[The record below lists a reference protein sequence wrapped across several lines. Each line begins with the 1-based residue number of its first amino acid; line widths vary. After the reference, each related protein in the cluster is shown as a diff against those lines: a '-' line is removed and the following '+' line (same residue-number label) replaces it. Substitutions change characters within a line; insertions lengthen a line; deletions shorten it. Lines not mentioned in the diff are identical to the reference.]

1 MKKVVILGGSF
12 DPVHNG
18 HIDILKAAITN
29 LSCDEGWLML
39 APSPRWK
46 NKYASLNFRLRL
58 LSYVEKNEK
67 NIKVCKDELELKGT
81 TYTYNTFLKLKE
93 KYQGDACPI
102 SSSEIAGAI
111 MSNVIGFN
119 R

>member
-29 LSCDEGWLML
+29 LNCDEGWLML

-67 NIKVCKDELELKGT
+67 NNAMYFACFGGRGVGRVVCSLRTREREKGGV
-81 TYTYNTFLKLKE
+81 LRIRRRQSVRILR
-93 KYQGDACPI
+93 A
-102 SSSEIAGAI
+102 
-111 MSNVIGFN
+111 
-119 R
+119 

>member
-1 MKKVVILGGSF
+1 MKRVVILGGSF

-29 LSCDEGWLML
+29 LNCDEGWLML

-58 LSYVEKNEK
+58 LSSIYTIVILIVLIITFVFLNGYV
-67 NIKVCKDELELKGT
+67 
-81 TYTYNTFLKLKE
+81 Y
-93 KYQGDACPI
+93 
-102 SSSEIAGAI
+102 
-111 MSNVIGFN
+111 NVI
-119 R
+119 

>member
-1 MKKVVILGGSF
+1 MDINSIRNYYTRNNVNNVYSKDVNVKSSESAVKTASSNVDVVDFGARSTEKSVYDKAVMNYKVAYNKPA
-12 DPVHNG
+12 D
-18 HIDILKAAITN
+18 AA
-29 LSCDEGWLML
+29 
-39 APSPRWK
+39 K
-46 NKYASLNFRLRL
+46 
-58 LSYVEKNEK
+58 
-67 NIKVCKDELELKGT
+67 IKE
-81 TYTYNTFLKLKE
+81 LKE

>member
-1 MKKVVILGGSF
+1 M
-12 DPVHNG
+12 
-18 HIDILKAAITN
+18 DINSVRNNYIRNNVNSIYTK
-29 LSCDEGWLML
+29 D
-39 APSPRWK
+39 
-46 NKYASLNFRLRL
+46 
-58 LSYVEKNEK
+58 V
-67 NIKVCKDELELKGT
+67 NIKSAEASKSATGDAVVVDFGVKTSEKPVYDKAVMN
-81 TYTYNTFLKLKE
+81 YKVAYNKPTDSAKIKELKE

>member
-1 MKKVVILGGSF
+1 MDINSIRNYYTRNNVNSVYSKDVSAKSTEAAKTSSGNVDVVDFG
-12 DPVHNG
+12 
-18 HIDILKAAITN
+18 A
-29 LSCDEGWLML
+29 
-39 APSPRWK
+39 
-46 NKYASLNFRLRL
+46 
-58 LSYVEKNEK
+58 
-67 NIKVCKDELELKGT
+67 KGT
-81 TYTYNTFLKLKE
+81 EKTTYDKAVMNYKVAYNKPTDAAKIKELKE

>member
-29 LSCDEGWLML
+29 LNCDEGWLML

-46 NKYASLNFRLRL
+46 NKYAKILLR
-58 LSYVEKNEK
+58 
-67 NIKVCKDELELKGT
+67 T
-81 TYTYNTFLKLKE
+81 
-93 KYQGDACPI
+93 
-102 SSSEIAGAI
+102 
-111 MSNVIGFN
+111 
-119 R
+119 